1 MLADEIKRFNNQST
15 DSLGT
20 AVRNPTDFMVRC
32 DASQLADITVSDYDG
47 EFFQF
52 GGDFNGRK
60 TCYYLRYK
68 ICFRI
73 LEAPGAPKMGAEGS
87 KIR

>member
-1 MLADEIKRFNNQST
+1 MVADELARFNNQST
-15 DSLGT
+15 DSLDT

-32 DASQLADITVSDYDG
+32 DSSQLEGISVSDYDG

-60 TCYYLRYK
+60 TCYYLRY
-68 ICFRI
+68 
-73 LEAPGAPKMGAEGS
+73 
-87 KIR
+87 